1 MDFSPSF
8 LEMDSAMTSLIMWN
22 ANGMEEIVAETRSK
36 LFSAMIANVWTQMQP
51 N

>member
-1 MDFSPSF
+1 MDFSTLF
-8 LEMDSAMTSLIMWN
+8 LGMVIAMTSLILRN
-22 ANGMEEIVAETRSK
+22 ANGMEEIVAETKSK